1 MFILR
6 RKEQKE
12 KGQYSIL
19 LFHHAII
26 YNKLFI
32 LDWLRYSTRRCKA
45 LKDRED
51 TLLVQIGSIYVI
63 MPIMQGT

>member
-1 MFILR
+1 
-6 RKEQKE
+6 
-12 KGQYSIL
+12 
-19 LFHHAII
+19 
-26 YNKLFI
+26 
-32 LDWLRYSTRRCKA
+32 LRYSTRRCKA